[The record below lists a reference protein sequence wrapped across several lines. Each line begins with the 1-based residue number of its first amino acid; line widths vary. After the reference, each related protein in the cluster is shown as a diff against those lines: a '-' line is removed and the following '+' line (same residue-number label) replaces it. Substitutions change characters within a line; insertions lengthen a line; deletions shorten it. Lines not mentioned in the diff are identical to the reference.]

1 MEKLPPMSLSS
12 DGNGYQNSSRSLNSK
27 TYMLPTP
34 GFTGISTN
42 LARVPISLNMGTF
55 FTEG

>member
-27 TYMLPTP
+27 TYMLPP
-34 GFTGISTN
+34 PTGDSTS
-42 LARVPISLNMGTF
+42 LARAPISLNMGTI